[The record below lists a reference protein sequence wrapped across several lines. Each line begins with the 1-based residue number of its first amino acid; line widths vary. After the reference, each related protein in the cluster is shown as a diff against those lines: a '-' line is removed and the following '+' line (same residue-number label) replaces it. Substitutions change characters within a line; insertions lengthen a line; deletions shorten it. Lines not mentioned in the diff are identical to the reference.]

1 MKKVLSLL
9 LATTVLLSCLA
20 VMTVSAEAVTKLPS
34 GYYVVGSF
42 NNWTLDK
49 AYRMHSEP
57 YDCDNDKG
65 DYYILKGIK
74 LNTGDELKVGY
85 TESGLKINAWYPDSG
100 PQTNYIIPK
109 DSYYNIAFA
118 LPTDETLGDW
128 DWQLWVEPC
137 DPPTD
142 VSQPVDPEPVI
153 DRTKQLWDDHQTPTA
168 GDIEEAV
175 NEQFN
180 SRTWIEAE
188 DIMVFNTYCFD
199 STPAYVVD
207 FGVKGYGI
215 YCEVITEECFGDYLF
230 WSASS
235 YEPSIYVDN
244 KLYTFTKAYQAGVL
258 TQEMLQELLEANYR
272 GGGYYGEN
280 SCRILPVIKGD
291 ADGDG
296 DVSIIDATCVQRHEA
311 GIATTSFFQPLA
323 DVDGDSEVSVIDA
336 TLIQR
341 SNAGL
346 YTIE

>member
-1 MKKVLSLL
+1 MKKVLSLVL
-9 LATTVLLSCLA
+9 VTAFLLSCLA
-20 VMTVSAEAVTKLPS
+20 ATVVSVEAATKLPS

-49 AYRMHSEP
+49 TYLMQSEL
-57 YDCDNDKG
+57 YDRDNDKG
-65 DYYILKGIK
+65 EYYILKGIK
-74 LNTGDELKVGY
+74 LNIGDELKVGY
-85 TESGLKINAWYPDSG
+85 TENGFSISAWYPDSG
-100 PQTNYIIPK
+100 PQTNYIIPD

-118 LPTDETLGDW
+118 LPTDGTLGCW

-142 VSQPVDPEPVI
+142 DTKPADPEPVI
-153 DRTKQLWDDHQTPTA
+153 NHTKELWDDHQTPA
-168 GDIEEAV
+168 AEDIEEAV

-180 SRTWIEAE
+180 SRIWIEAE
-188 DIMVFNTYCFD
+188 DIMVFSTYRFN

-207 FGVKGYGI
+207 FGVKGCGI
-215 YCEVITEECFGDYLF
+215 YCEVITEEYFGDYLF

-244 KLYTFTKAYQAGVL
+244 KLYTFTKAYQAGIL
-258 TQEMLQELLEANYR
+258 TQEMLRELAEADYR
-272 GGGYYGEN
+272 GGAYYGEN

-296 DVSIIDATCVQRHEA
+296 ACTIIDATCVQRHEA
-311 GIATTSFFQPLA
+311 SITTTSFFKPLA
-323 DVDGDSEVSVIDA
+323 DVDGNSNVDIVDA

-341 SNAGL
+341 SEAGL
-346 YTIE
+346 YTIK